1 MKVRLLLAP
10 PCTDG
15 LLHDSSMICYHTRN
29 CLAALPTCV
38 HCNATM
44 SSLQCPPP
52 PGPPP
57 PNLPPVPPPNQDHQ
71 SNIMQLQGNEYPLYL
86 SSSSLNRHRLALSI
100 TVMSCTVPA
109 KRCIQSCIRKPVSS
123 THPAPVLRKDGLRSY
138 AASNHK

>member
-52 PGPPP
+52 PRS
-57 PNLPPVPPPNQDHQ
+57 PPPNQDHQ